1 MGPPPKLLPA
11 APLPQ
16 LPREAFPLPANS
28 ALQGPWHLQAP
39 RTPGSI
45 SGPFCSL
52 TLPSDPWDPGVTA
65 QDLLFRGGYQF
76 RRQPQAV
83 LDVTEQVSGPTA
95 DSATQPGLCLVTWPP
110 FLLQLSRFL
119 WDHGDIAFAPLG
131 KLMLENFKLE
141 GARVSKPWPA
151 RRGGSPLPVGVSPR
165 ACELD
170 EAFPHRAALRRRQ
183 WSA

>member
-1 MGPPPKLLPA
+1 M
-11 APLPQ
+11 
-16 LPREAFPLPANS
+16 
-28 ALQGPWHLQAP
+28 
-39 RTPGSI
+39 
-45 SGPFCSL
+45 
-52 TLPSDPWDPGVTA
+52 TA

-83 LDVTEQVSGPTA
+83 LDVTEQVSGPTVR
-95 DSATQPGLCLVTWPP
+95 SATRPGLRLVTGPP

-141 GARVSKPWPA
+141 GARVSNPSPA
-151 RRGGSPLPVGVSPR
+151 GRGGSPLPVGASPGACEPDEASPPR
-165 ACELD
+165 A
-170 EAFPHRAALRRRQ
+170 ARRRRQ